1 MVTTKHE
8 FYTRHNPDR
17 PLCTVHPDNLA
28 LRGSNGS
35 PGIHDTEL
43 PGQSHVASDSDDE
56 EALGPLAEADA
67 ARDDDTSAVRNFLK
81 RPHSATVDEEED
93 SPGDVRNHWNGPQ
106 VEDPTILAEILQD
119 TVDDEDPLPNDAPDS
134 ALHFSEEDI
143 LDRCG
148 VDDDLFASA
157 SPAGSSRDDYVFP
170 QNIASNLLVKE
181 VAIYE
186 LRTKLEMKLTDAAFN
201 EILRGKKFILNEQ
214 HGEPNNYPESL
225 AACRKIL
232 GIEDVWEYSVHYC
245 PNCYAMYSKLQRKD
259 WRHHKNETCSTPGC
273 DERRFECRK
282 TNAGESV
289 YPRKYFIYFGV
300 EKAILSSYAEGQFPA
315 VRAMPNARAKDDIW
329 NGELVKR
336 MNAHEHLGG
345 ELLQEEDVIAADGS
359 PAKLRKC
366 GLLDVGFDGAQI
378 WNHKQYSMGFLVMRY
393 WDVPFEIRG
402 KAAFTMLLGL
412 YPEDVKQGK
421 MQDIFM
427 APFVEEM
434 LKLGTEGMWVYDS
447 YLQKRYESKWFLGTV
462 SADTPARNTIGKFSG
477 VSGYRADYRSLFE
490 GAKFSNINSEGTYF
504 TGYVSPVKQ
513 RMFFGDRTVLA
524 YDASLILNHAKSL
537 DLARRVQ
544 DGVVINGTLQ
554 KLPANVAGR
563 HGIPPLASLSYFD
576 LHFGYLLPWIHAGPW
591 GILKN
596 FWKHLL
602 RDYTGQA
609 PALVISK
616 AGRKQMSE
624 RAKYL
629 VLTSDMGRPYT
640 DIVKYKGTWVMEN
653 WLHWAET
660 FSPVIVHDILQQEC
674 PEALEAWMDLRN
686 AFLHYLCSHGW
697 YDHMTADEKEKACC
711 DAKVSIRKYARFV
724 EEKLGIQYC
733 TINLRL
739 LAVHS
744 YDQEIQTGPI
754 KHTLEFW
761 VERAIQRYKKWVKDR
776 VVNNPDI
783 FLGQGYLLECA
794 LNVASAGERDVQKM
808 FPRAGRVAHEDT
820 MMDDDGQYIHLV
832 GPGKY
837 VKVEETFVDK
847 LHVLEEFL
855 RGIGRNDIAA
865 GLQMASRPVS
875 VHVFQR
881 AQIELE
887 VFHSKEYHR
896 TTSRCSH
903 HVCYQLKD
911 DAPSTKRFGRVVR
924 YYKMDAFLGTSLSST
939 VRFCEMDSFEVTTTP
954 ADKALG
960 YDTVSTSSPGTKF
973 VSLDAFRRKVIFFEP
988 PACSDRN
995 EARVLQCWTKGR
1007 V

>member
-93 SPGDVRNHWNGPQ
+93 SPGDVRSHWNGPQ

-336 MNAHEHLGG
+336 MNAQHLGG
-345 ELLQEEDVIAADGS
+345 ELLQGRRCD
-359 PAKLRKC
+359 RC
-366 GLLDVGFDGAQI
+366 G
-378 WNHKQYSMGFLVMRY
+378 
-393 WDVPFEIRG
+393 
-402 KAAFTMLLGL
+402 
-412 YPEDVKQGK
+412 
-421 MQDIFM
+421 
-427 APFVEEM
+427 
-434 LKLGTEGMWVYDS
+434 
-447 YLQKRYESKWFLGTV
+447 WF
-462 SADTPARNTIGKFSG
+462 
-477 VSGYRADYRSLFE
+477 
-490 GAKFSNINSEGTYF
+490 
-504 TGYVSPVKQ
+504 
-513 RMFFGDRTVLA
+513 
-524 YDASLILNHAKSL
+524 
-537 DLARRVQ
+537 
-544 DGVVINGTLQ
+544 
-554 KLPANVAGR
+554 
-563 HGIPPLASLSYFD
+563 
-576 LHFGYLLPWIHAGPW
+576 
-591 GILKN
+591 
-596 FWKHLL
+596 
-602 RDYTGQA
+602 
-609 PALVISK
+609 
-616 AGRKQMSE
+616 
-624 RAKYL
+624 
-629 VLTSDMGRPYT
+629 
-640 DIVKYKGTWVMEN
+640 
-653 WLHWAET
+653 
-660 FSPVIVHDILQQEC
+660 
-674 PEALEAWMDLRN
+674 
-686 AFLHYLCSHGW
+686 
-697 YDHMTADEKEKACC
+697 
-711 DAKVSIRKYARFV
+711 
-724 EEKLGIQYC
+724 
-733 TINLRL
+733 
-739 LAVHS
+739 
-744 YDQEIQTGPI
+744 
-754 KHTLEFW
+754 
-761 VERAIQRYKKWVKDR
+761 
-776 VVNNPDI
+776 
-783 FLGQGYLLECA
+783 
-794 LNVASAGERDVQKM
+794 
-808 FPRAGRVAHEDT
+808 
-820 MMDDDGQYIHLV
+820 
-832 GPGKY
+832 
-837 VKVEETFVDK
+837 
-847 LHVLEEFL
+847 
-855 RGIGRNDIAA
+855 
-865 GLQMASRPVS
+865 
-875 VHVFQR
+875 
-881 AQIELE
+881 
-887 VFHSKEYHR
+887 
-896 TTSRCSH
+896 
-903 HVCYQLKD
+903 
-911 DAPSTKRFGRVVR
+911 
-924 YYKMDAFLGTSLSST
+924 SS
-939 VRFCEMDSFEVTTTP
+939 
-954 ADKALG
+954 
-960 YDTVSTSSPGTKF
+960 
-973 VSLDAFRRKVIFFEP
+973 
-988 PACSDRN
+988 
-995 EARVLQCWTKGR
+995 
-1007 V
+1007 